1 MCHRIQKLSIACK
14 NLLSAVFLSDPIWHI
29 PQRIWNSWAPCLFC
43 FQLLREQKQNNH
55 VLHYHIRTKFKKH
68 VPHNENLKIA
78 SVVLLDYPECMRVI
92 ESTSIKPKIPVMYIA
107 SIFTRIIKNAYIQK
121 SKNEKL
127 RKSCL
132 FGLLRMYASPRRWS
146 GNPFQPNSKKQSLN
160 CFNFRALF

>member
-1 MCHRIQKLSIACK
+1 MNLTNRASRDCFSNIHPLLNRQTCNRMQRCVIGYK
-14 NLLSAVFLSDPIWHI
+14 NFPSHAKTCYRLFLLSDPIWHI

-121 SKNEKL
+121 SKMKN
-127 RKSCL
+127 CV
-132 FGLLRMYASPRRWS
+132 
-146 GNPFQPNSKKQSLN
+146 SLV
-160 CFNFRALF
+160 FLDY